1 MLFAV
6 LLSLH
11 LVNVFYYLFM
21 SIPFSSSC
29 MPEQKF
35 AFYHKA
41 AEVCPHR
48 QKASL
53 VLPLVYGQLTKASV
67 QTPSQPFSGWMTKP
81 ALPVLRPG
89 IATHTV
95 RSVIYITTRRTT
107 R

>member
-1 MLFAV
+1 
-6 LLSLH
+6 
-11 LVNVFYYLFM
+11 
-21 SIPFSSSC
+21 
-29 MPEQKF
+29 MPELKF
-35 AFYHKA
+35 AFYHRT

-48 QKASL
+48 SL

-95 RSVIYITTRRTT
+95 RSDIYITTRRTT